1 LAPGFNLD
9 ASCEDFGIKRSGL
22 RLTITLSHPCTL
34 HDDAIARK
42 TKAAFY
48 LQGARLINLQRHGKD
63 PDALWLSYIPVLD
76 LVRKMCS
83 DIWNMEGFVLKP
95 QVKVQEVRRTA
106 KGGMETIR
114 EYDHPSTGTWWQD
127 AQEEVSM

>member
-1 LAPGFNLD
+1 LKTNR
-9 ASCEDFGIKRSGL
+9 KGL
-22 RLTITLSHPCTL
+22 RLTT
-34 HDDAIARK
+34 
-42 TKAAFY
+42 
-48 LQGARLINLQRHGKD
+48 GKD

-83 DIWNMEGFVLKP
+83 DFRNKEGFVLKP
-95 QVKVQEVRRTA
+95 RVKVREVWQTA
-106 KGGMETIR
+106 KGGVETIR

>member
-1 LAPGFNLD
+1 MAIVKILKV
-9 ASCEDFGIKRSGL
+9 KRSGL

-34 HDDAIARK
+34 RDNAIARK

-48 LQGARLINLQRHGKD
+48 LQGARLIKLQRHGKD

-76 LVRKMCS
+76 LVRKMCN
-83 DIWNMEGFVLKP
+83 DIRNKEGFVLKAR
-95 QVKVQEVRRTA
+95 VKVREIRRTA
-106 KGGMETIR
+106 QGGVETIR
-114 EYDHPSTGTWWQD
+114 KYNHPSTGTWWQD